1 VLGLLAIAV
10 LWMGIYPAPF
20 AELLHVSVD
29 DLIAHVMQGKIPA
42 P

>member
-1 VLGLLAIAV
+1 VLAIAV

-20 AELLHVSVD
+20 ADVLHVSVD
-29 DLIAHVMQGKIPA
+29 ELIAHVMQSKIPA